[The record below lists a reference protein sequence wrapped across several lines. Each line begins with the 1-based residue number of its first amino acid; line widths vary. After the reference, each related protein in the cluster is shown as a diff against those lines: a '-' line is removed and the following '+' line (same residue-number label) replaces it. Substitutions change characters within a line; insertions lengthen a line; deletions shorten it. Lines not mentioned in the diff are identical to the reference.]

1 MTARRTDLALEA
13 RELWAES
20 AGETTKLPG
29 VEARDYE
36 TCGCPVTAVRILSDE
51 GARALDK
58 PVGSYVTVDLSRLIR
73 GEPSAFADSARALA
87 RELRP
92 LLPLAPSAAVLVVG
106 LGNRDITP
114 DAVGPLV
121 VEHIMVTRHLVG
133 RLPDLFGHLRP
144 VAAFAPGVL
153 GSTGIESADVI
164 RGVIDKARPD
174 AVVLVDALA
183 SRRLRRLCATV
194 QLADTGIVPG
204 SGVGNARAALN
215 RETLGLP
222 AVAVGVPTVTDA
234 ATLCA
239 DLLEEAGAAAVDPA
253 ALTPHG
259 GGMIVTPKEI
269 DTRVRD
275 LSKAVGYAVNLC
287 LQEGLSVE
295 DVTDFL
301 S

>member
-1 MTARRTDLALEA
+1 MTERRTDLAVEA
-13 RELWAES
+13 RELWEES
-20 AGETTKLPG
+20 AGETTRLPG

-36 TCGCPVTAVRILSDE
+36 TRGCPVTSVRILSDE
-51 GARALDK
+51 GARALGK
-58 PVGSYVTVDLSRLIR
+58 PPGAYVTVELPRLIR
-73 GEPSAFADSARALA
+73 GEPSAFADAVRTLA
-87 RELRP
+87 QELRP
-92 LLPLAPSAAVLVVG
+92 LLPPLAPDAAVLVVG

-114 DAVGPLV
+114 DAVGPLA

-144 VAAFAPGVL
+144 VAAFVPGVL
-153 GSTGIESADVI
+153 GSTGMESADII
-164 RGVIDKARPD
+164 RGVIAEARPD
-174 AVVLVDALA
+174 AVILVDALA
-183 SRRLRRLCATV
+183 SRRLRRVCATV
-194 QLADTGIVPG
+194 QFADTGIVPG

-222 AVAVGVPTVTDA
+222 TLAVGVPTVVDT

-253 ALTPHG
+253 ALAPHG
-259 GGMIVTPKEI
+259 DMIVTPKEI
-269 DTRVRD
+269 DTRVRE
-275 LSKAVGYAVNLC
+275 LSKAVGYAINLC

-295 DVTDFL
+295 DMADFL

>member
-1 MTARRTDLALEA
+1 MIARRTDLAVEA
-13 RELWAES
+13 RELWEES
-20 AGETTKLPG
+20 AGETTRLPG

-36 TCGCPVTAVRILSDE
+36 TRGCPVTAVRILSDE
-51 GARALDK
+51 GARALGK
-58 PVGSYVTVDLSRLIR
+58 PAGAYVTVELPRLIR
-73 GEPSAFADSARALA
+73 GEPSAFADAARALA
-87 RELRP
+87 QELRP
-92 LLPLAPSAAVLVVG
+92 LLPLAPAAAVLVVG

-114 DAVGPLV
+114 DAVGPLA
-121 VEHIMVTRHLVG
+121 VEHVMVTRHLVD

-153 GSTGIESADVI
+153 GSTGMESADII
-164 RGVIDKARPD
+164 RGVIAEARPD
-174 AVVLVDALA
+174 AVILVDALA
-183 SRRLRRLCATV
+183 SRRLRRVCSTV
-194 QLADTGIVPG
+194 QFADTGIVPG

-222 AVAVGVPTVTDA
+222 AVAVGVPTVVDT

-253 ALTPHG
+253 ALAPHG

-269 DTRVRD
+269 DARVRE
-275 LSKAVGYAVNLC
+275 LSKAVGYAINLC
-287 LQEGLSVE
+287 LQEDLSVE
-295 DVTDFL
+295 DVMDFL